1 MKRNVHGQKF
11 PDISSAAA
19 AVKAGDS
26 IWFNGSA
33 SATAEFARALSDRR
47 ELRNVTIVSTSCI
60 PAGALSVLEGS
71 KNIKLISGVGGV
83 FTQVCE
89 SNRAYILKATSPTIV
104 NMLCREFKIN
114 TVITQTTYP
123 AGNGRCALPSK
134 CAALTAAI
142 ASESCIAKRIAILSD
157 EICPPSELPGTA
169 ELALDSFELVCEAG
183 CTNQVS
189 IA

>member
-1 MKRNVHGQKF
+1 MKRNVHSQEF
-11 PDISSAAA
+11 PDVSSAAA

-26 IWFNGSA
+26 IWFNGNA

-47 ELRNVTIVSTSCI
+47 ELKNVTIVSTSYI
-60 PAGALSVLEGS
+60 PAETLSILEGT
-71 KNIKLISGVGGV
+71 KNIKFISGMGGA

-89 SNRAYILKATSPTIV
+89 SNRAYILKATAPTIV

-114 TVITQTTYP
+114 TVITQTSYP
-123 AGNGRCALPSK
+123 VGDGRCALPSK

-142 ASESCIAKRIAILSD
+142 ASENCIAKRIAILSD

-169 ELALDSFELVCEAG
+169 ELTLDSFELVCEMG
-183 CTNQVS
+183 YTKQVS